1 LAFRFVHTADIHLDS
16 PLRSLAL
23 KDGALAERIGNAS
36 RSALTRTVDLCLAEQ
51 VDALVVAGDL
61 YDGEQTS
68 MKTALFLARELARLD
83 EASIPTF
90 IVRGNHDAMS
100 KITAELVLS
109 DSVKVFGGRA
119 EAVTLE
125 SGSGLPVVVHGI
137 SFREARA
144 PESLL
149 HRFRPPV
156 EGAVNIG
163 VMHTSLG
170 GSEGHDVYAP
180 CSLAELDASGF
191 RYWALGHIHKR
202 SVHAGR
208 CTAVM
213 PGIPQGRDINE
224 PGTGSVSLVT
234 VGDDASVTVEERA
247 VASARFDRL
256 SVDMTGEMDWTGA
269 VGRIRQALSD
279 AAIGGDLHQIVRIG
293 IAGATP
299 LAWRLRRELDLFT
312 AEAQHLAERLGG
324 MTVEKV
330 DTACVSLETKAHA
343 AADAVSELARI
354 MDADVFGSD
363 SFRALAEEAAN
374 DLTKALP
381 PELRGFL
388 GHDEAAFGDLVAT
401 IARDG
406 AETVLARLRE
416 AEQGGGP

>member
-1 LAFRFVHTADIHLDS
+1 MAFRFVHTADIHLDS

-36 RSALTRTVDLCLAEQ
+36 RGALTRTIDLCLAEQ
-51 VDALVVAGDL
+51 VDALLIAGDL

-100 KITAELVLS
+100 KITAELVLP
-109 DSVKVFGGRA
+109 DSVKVFGARA
-119 EAVTLE
+119 EALTLDRQT
-125 SGSGLPVVVHGI
+125 GPAIVVHGI

-149 HRFRPPV
+149 PRFRQPV
-156 EGAVNIG
+156 DGAVNIG

-170 GSEGHDVYAP
+170 GTEGHDVYAP
-180 CSLAELDASGF
+180 CSLADLDASGF

-234 VGDDASVTVEERA
+234 VGDDQSVSVEARA

-256 SVDMTGEMDWTGA
+256 AVDLSGETDWAGA
-269 VGRIRQALSD
+269 VGRIRQAL
-279 AAIGGDLHQIVRIG
+279 AGVAVGGDLHQIVRIG
-293 IAGATP
+293 VGGATP

-312 AEAQHLAERLGG
+312 AEARHLAERLGG

-330 DTACVSLETKAHA
+330 DTSCVPLETKARD
-343 AADAVSELARI
+343 AADPVSELARI
-354 MDADVFGSD
+354 IHADVFGSEG
-363 SFRALAEEAAN
+363 FRALAEEAAN
-374 DLTKALP
+374 DLTRALP
-381 PELRGFL
+381 NELRGFL
-388 GHDEAAFGDLVAT
+388 GQDETAFAELVAT

-416 AEQGGGP
+416 AEATGEH